1 MQTNDQSTLQ
11 NAHRPPS
18 TDGPYSETIAGA
30 STDTKFAR
38 QSIASSTGDDDTNS
52 FFDSSEED
60 YGKPI
65 SSGAAWFPTGRS
77 LNSND
82 FVDMDE
88 YLSSD
93 EEGQSG
99 APAQLRKTARRLPH
113 QRDLKF
119 VSRIDSLSSRESP
132 AAVTSVHSSVNVEED
147 DQSSVGHVNDPN
159 SRKVFAWQLDYID
172 SEEDEPRDVE
182 AALRRL
188 EGHVD
193 RDRQH
198 KKETKIDGWLRQV
211 KQRKAL
217 QFNQADA
224 ADDDAIEAQSS
235 RDGMESDDVLETP
248 PDDSREMDGAQIE
261 ENPLPPLPREMDQ
274 VHPNLG
280 RETVTTAADQHQS
293 HPFPSVHASSMRRG
307 SEEDAATIEWPESAV
322 THRAHKV
329 SHSLSHR
336 ASFVKVSGARA
347 HTTPLH
353 ESFVLMNRSLKIAQ
367 HLTAIESDIWRH
379 IPIEDLLGIP
389 PSVLDPS
396 PPDDILDWGEY
407 LRQRTGTNGAN
418 INSSGRS
425 LNGLVMAR
433 DRFWIT
439 AMWAASEILLTRANL
454 RPMLVSKFIRV
465 ALVSA
470 VLGTAVNKL
479 NQLLE
484 MLYTKQLFFS
494 GGHHNRTQSSCR
506 RARYQKDAQ
515 KHRPLRT

>member
-1 MQTNDQSTLQ
+1 VQTNDQSTPQKWHL
-11 NAHRPPS
+11 PPS
-18 TDGPYSETIAGA
+18 TDGLCSETIAGA
-30 STDTKFAR
+30 NTDTKFAR
-38 QSIASSTGDDDTNS
+38 QSIASSADDGDANS

-60 YGKPI
+60 YGNPI
-65 SSGAAWFPTGRS
+65 SSGAAWFPAGRS

-93 EEGQSG
+93 EEGPSD

-147 DQSSVGHVNDPN
+147 DQSSVGHVTDPN
-159 SRKVFAWQLDYID
+159 SRKVFAWQLDYIID

-217 QFNQADA
+217 QFTRADA
-224 ADDDAIEAQSS
+224 ADDDAVEVQSS
-235 RDGMESDDVLETP
+235 KDGMESDDVLETP

-261 ENPLPPLPREMDQ
+261 EHPLPPLPREMQGQREMDQ
-274 VHPNLG
+274 VHPDLG
-280 RETVTTAADQHQS
+280 RETITTVVEQHQS
-293 HPFPSVHASSMRRG
+293 HPFPSVNASSMRRS
-307 SEEDAATIEWPESAV
+307 SEEGAATIEWPESTV
-322 THRAHKV
+322 THRAHKN

-336 ASFVKVSGARA
+336 ASFVKTSGARA

-367 HLTAIESDIWRH
+367 HLTAIESEIWRH

-407 LRQRTGTNGAN
+407 LKQRTGTNGVN

-425 LNGLVMAR
+425 LNGLVVAR

-439 AMWAASEILLTRANL
+439 AMWAASEILLTRSNL

-470 VLGTAVNKL
+470 MLGL
-479 NQLLE
+479 
-484 MLYTKQLFFS
+484 
-494 GGHHNRTQSSCR
+494 
-506 RARYQKDAQ
+506 
-515 KHRPLRT
+515 P